1 MNNKTG
7 SSNVRSLYYKTSH
20 MEEELKKQKNTNS
33 HLAVTLLLAAGL
45 IVLYILFFTNKESKK
60 EPSAVSQPATINM
73 TGSASTP
80 IAFVD
85 TDELLDKYDLVK
97 VLSAQLEQDQKNKDA
112 LFRKKQREYE
122 EEAAYFQESVQK
134 QTISESSAQVIY
146 EQLMLKQQ
154 SLYELQEQYSS
165 ELARKELEMT
175 RVLLDSVKNYLAR
188 ANQTYQFDYI
198 LNYSMAGTILHA
210 KDTFDIT
217 QSVLQGLNQEYKA
230 KNPDPK

>member
-1 MNNKTG
+1 MFGLCIIK
-7 SSNVRSLYYKTSH
+7 H
-20 MEEELKKQKNTNS
+20 PDMEETLKKQKNGNS
-33 HLAVTLLLAAGL
+33 HLSVTLLLAAGL
-45 IVLYILFFTNKESKK
+45 IVLYILFFTRKDTET
-60 EPSAVSQPATINM
+60 EPSVGSQPATTEM

-85 TDELLDKYDLVK
+85 TDELLEKYDLVK
-97 VLSAQLEQDQKNKDA
+97 VLSEQLEQEQQNKDA
-112 LFRKKQREYE
+112 IFRKKQREYE

-134 QTISESSAQVIY
+134 QTISESSAQQIY
-146 EQLMLKQQ
+146 EQLMMKQQ
-154 SLYELQEQYSS
+154 DLYELQEQYSS

-175 RVLLDSVKNYLAR
+175 RVLLDTVKNYLAR

-217 QSVLQGLNQEYKA
+217 ESVLNGLNQEYKA
-230 KNPDPK
+230 KYPDPK

>member
-1 MNNKTG
+1 MFGLCIIKHND
-7 SSNVRSLYYKTSH
+7 
-20 MEEELKKQKNTNS
+20 MEEALKKQKNGNKQ
-33 HLAVTLLLAAGL
+33 LPITLLLAAGL
-45 IVLYILFFTNKESKK
+45 VVLYILFFTRKDKITD
-60 EPSAVSQPATINM
+60 PSAVSQPVTPDM
-73 TGSASTP
+73 TGTVSTP

-85 TDELLDKYDLVK
+85 TDELLDRYDLVK
-97 VLSAQLEQDQKNKDA
+97 VLSAQLEQEQQKKDA
-112 LFRKKQREYE
+112 NFRKKQREYE

-134 QTISESSAQVIY
+134 QTISESSAQQIY
-146 EQLMLKQQ
+146 EQLMMKQQ
-154 SLYELQEQYSS
+154 DLYELQEQYSS

-217 QSVLQGLNQEYKA
+217 ESVLNGLNQEYKA
-230 KNPDPK
+230 KYPDPK

>member
-1 MNNKTG
+1 MFGLCIIKHTD
-7 SSNVRSLYYKTSH
+7 
-20 MEEELKKQKNTNS
+20 MEEALKKQKNGNS
-33 HLAVTLLLAAGL
+33 HLPITLLLAAGL
-45 IVLYILFFTNKESKK
+45 MVMYILFFTRKDIST
-60 EPSAVSQPATINM
+60 EPSAIAQTAAQNI
-73 TGSASTP
+73 TGSATIP

-85 TDELLDKYDLVK
+85 TDELLEKYDLVK
-97 VLSAQLEQDQKNKDA
+97 VLSAQLEQEQRNKDA
-112 LFRKKQREYE
+112 SFRKKQREYE

-134 QTISESSAQVIY
+134 QTISESSAQQIY
-146 EQLMLKQQ
+146 EQLMMKQQ
-154 SLYELQEQYSS
+154 DLYELQEQYSS

-217 QSVLQGLNQEYKA
+217 ESVLNGLNQEYKA
-230 KNPDPK
+230 KYPDPK